1 MQLMAPTRAADG
13 PGGGRRQ
20 PAGDDVK
27 GFLIFLGIWFVVTQF
42 ILPRFG
48 LRPG

>member
-1 MQLMAPTRAADG
+1 MQLL
-13 PGGGRRQ
+13 GGRWRQ
-20 PAGDDVK
+20 AGDGVK
-27 GFLIFLGIWFVVTQF
+27 GFLIFLGVWFVITQF